1 MASIIKRLNELE
13 QALDPKKLA
22 EEAYQYFRSITPIA
36 PVNGG
41 NARRN
46 THLRGDEIR
55 ADYAYA
61 TRLDAGWS
69 RQAPDGMSAPTT
81 KFIQEYIR
89 KQGR

>member
-13 QALDPKKLA
+13 KALDPKKLA
-22 EEAYQYFRSITPIA
+22 EEAYQYFRNTTPIRS
-36 PVNGG
+36 G

-81 KFIQEYIR
+81 KFIQEYIK

>member
-1 MASIIKRLNELE
+1 MASIVKRLDDLE
-13 QALDPKKLA
+13 RALDPEVLA
-22 EEAYQYFRSITPIA
+22 EEAYQYFRSITPIRS
-36 PVNGG
+36 G

-46 THLRGDEIR
+46 TRRQGDEVR

-61 TRLDAGWS
+61 TRLDTGWS
-69 RQAPDGMSAPTT
+69 KQAPNGMSEPTT

>member
-22 EEAYQYFRSITPIA
+22 EEAYQYFRNTTPIRT
-36 PVNGG
+36 G

-61 TRLDAGWS
+61 TRLDDGWS

>member
-1 MASIIKRLNELE
+1 MASIIKRLDELE

-22 EEAYQYFRSITPIA
+22 EEAYQYFRNTTPIRS
-36 PVNGG
+36 G

-61 TRLDAGWS
+61 TRLDNGWS
-69 RQAPDGMSAPTT
+69 RQAPNGMSEPTT
-81 KFIQEYIR
+81 KFIQEYIK
-89 KQGR
+89 KQGN